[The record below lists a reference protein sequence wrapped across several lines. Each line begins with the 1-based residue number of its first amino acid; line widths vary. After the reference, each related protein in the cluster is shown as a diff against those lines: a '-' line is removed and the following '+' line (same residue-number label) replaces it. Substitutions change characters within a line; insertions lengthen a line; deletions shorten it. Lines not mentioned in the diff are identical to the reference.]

1 MTLLFRLKSRR
12 PNGNHNKGVKINEMK
27 SESLFGRAGN
37 AEKFFFAPTFQDQ
50 PFVENNFVSFRF
62 DMQNFFLIP
71 FNGLESESQKP
82 S

>member
-12 PNGNHNKGVKINEMK
+12 PHGNHNKGVKINEMK

-37 AEKFFFAPTFQDQ
+37 AEKIFAPTFQDQ
-50 PFVENNFVSFRF
+50 PFVENNFVSFHF
-62 DMQNFFLIP
+62 VMQNFFLIP